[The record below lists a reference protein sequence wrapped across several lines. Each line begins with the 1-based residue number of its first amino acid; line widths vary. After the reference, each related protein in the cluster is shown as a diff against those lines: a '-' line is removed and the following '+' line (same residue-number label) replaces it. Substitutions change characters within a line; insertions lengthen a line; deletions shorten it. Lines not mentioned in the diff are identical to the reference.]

1 MFKKDG
7 DMPSRDQINAAA
19 ASLRHPLASR
29 DFLDG
34 VEALRHA
41 TTAEVIEWVNVIE
54 RKAIGLLSAAWTAD
68 YARGV
73 IALAVMLGVNIDTLL
88 MTAKR
93 TWVTV
98 QRYELIGAL
107 ELSSQEDQ
115 VLLIK

>member
-1 MFKKDG
+1 
-7 DMPSRDQINAAA
+7 MPSRDQINAAA
-19 ASLRHPLASR
+19 ASLYHSLASR

-34 VEALRHA
+34 TEALRHSLN
-41 TTAEVIEWVNVIE
+41 AETFEWPSNVE

-93 TWVTV
+93 IWVTV

-107 ELSSQEDQ
+107 ELSSPEDDCQ
-115 VLLIK
+115 VLSIK